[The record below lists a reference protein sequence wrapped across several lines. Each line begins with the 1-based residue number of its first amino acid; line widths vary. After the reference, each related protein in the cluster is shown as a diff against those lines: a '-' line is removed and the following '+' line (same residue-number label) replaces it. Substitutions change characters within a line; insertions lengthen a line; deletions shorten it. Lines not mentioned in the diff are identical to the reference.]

1 MRTPLRATTNFE
13 TIGSMPI
20 DVLVVGAGPSGL
32 FSALELARHGIR
44 ARVVEREPQ
53 PHHQARAT
61 TIQPGTLELL
71 GRAGVADEVL
81 AASEHLRFGRLLD
94 TDLRVISELDFAGT
108 GCRWEFQCTLP
119 QWRTEQILAQRLCD
133 VGVTVQRGV
142 SASSIETRPDGL
154 LVTLDDVHGAT
165 EIAETGWVIGAGGA
179 HSVTRGS
186 MLLELAGSTYP
197 GTALVADIRIRGGPP
212 RDGGSIIVS
221 ADGYVLL
228 APLPGD
234 RWITF
239 IGDLANDEIDRLRG
253 DTSRGAVAASME
265 RRLRGAVVLE
275 EVAWAAPFHM
285 HRRLARRLVGER
297 RFLLGD
303 AGHLSSPFG
312 GEGLNSGLH
321 DGCNLG
327 WKLALAVSGNAAPG
341 LLESFEVE
349 RLSADRRVLEVS
361 DELHALTQSAVQSA
375 RTGLRMPAPAPEDA
389 AALAR
394 SRCMLD
400 VSYADSPL
408 VGEFIGVGAQ
418 PTAEPVVGSRYPPD
432 GDQVTGTNHR
442 VVLSGQVDEAAAAR
456 LRDRWKGFLDVT
468 RVRGRAASSAL
479 LIRPDGYVGFRATPA
494 DAAGLQALDAHLGG
508 YMVRP
513 R

>member
-1 MRTPLRATTNFE
+1 MT
-13 TIGSMPI
+13 I

-32 FSALELARHGIR
+32 FSALELARHGVR
-44 ARVVEREPQ
+44 ARVVERAPE
-53 PHHQARAT
+53 PHHEARAT

-71 GRAGVADEVL
+71 ARAGVADEVL

-94 TDLRVISELDFAGT
+94 TDLHVISELDFACT
-108 GCRWEFQCTLP
+108 GFRWEFQGALP
-119 QWRTEQILAQRLCD
+119 QWHTEQILAQRLSD

-142 SASSIETRPDGL
+142 TASSIETRPDGL
-154 LVTLDDVHGAT
+154 LVTLDDMHGTT

-179 HSVTRGS
+179 HSVTRAS
-186 MLLELAGSTYP
+186 MLLDLAGSTYP
-197 GTALVADIRIRGGPP
+197 GTALVGDVRIRGGPP

-221 ADGYVLL
+221 AGGYVLL
-228 APLPGD
+228 APLPED

-239 IGDLANDEIDRLRG
+239 IGDLADDEVARLRD
-253 DTSRGAVAASME
+253 DTSRGAVAASMQ
-265 RRLRGAVVLE
+265 RRLGGAVVLE

-285 HRRLARRLVGER
+285 HRRLARRLAGER

-312 GEGLNSGLH
+312 GEGMNSGLH

-327 WKLALAVSGNAAPG
+327 WKLALAVRGNAGPG

-349 RLSADRRVLEVS
+349 RLAADRRVLKVS
-361 DELHALTQSAVQSA
+361 DELHALTQSAVESA
-375 RTGLRMPAPAPEDA
+375 RTGLSTPGPAPQDPV
-389 AALAR
+389 ALAR

-400 VSYADSPL
+400 VSYAASPL
-408 VGEFIGVGAQ
+408 MGEFVGAGAQ
-418 PTAEPVVGSRYPPD
+418 PTAEPAVGSRYPEAD
-432 GDQVTGTNHR
+432 TMTGTNHL
-442 VVLSGQVDEAAAAR
+442 VVLSGQADEADAAR
-456 LRDRWKGFLDVT
+456 LRDRWNGLVDVT
-468 RVRGRAASSAL
+468 RVGDRASSSAL

-508 YMVRP
+508 YMVPP